1 LTGPEFA
8 ERLRADVKA
17 ANIEVWLN
25 AMVIEAYP
33 DKTLI
38 VSRPEG
44 ISAVKPDAVIF
55 AVGARNVLVE
65 LLPYQVHVLRAFTQR
80 VLRST

>member
-1 LTGPEFA
+1 VYPFGFGVNYYGEDLTGPEFA

-33 DKTLI
+33 DKH
-38 VSRPEG
+38 SQFQ
-44 ISAVKPDAVIF
+44 DQ
-55 AVGARNVLVE
+55 RNK
-65 LLPYQVHVLRAFTQR
+65 
-80 VLRST
+80 RS